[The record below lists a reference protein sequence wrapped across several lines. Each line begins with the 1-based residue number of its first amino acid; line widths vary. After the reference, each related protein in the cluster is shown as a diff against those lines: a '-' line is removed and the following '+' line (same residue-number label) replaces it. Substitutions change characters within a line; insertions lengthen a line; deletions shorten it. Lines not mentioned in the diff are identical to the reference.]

1 MFFFQKL
8 RETCENYVEN
18 VEIHMNSTFWANP
31 QIVYF
36 PDFQKSFLKMAQN
49 VEISTFVA
57 TL

>member
-36 PDFQKSFLKMAQN
+36 PDFQKSFLKMPQN